1 MGSIS
6 VEDKARA
13 LAGVSHWRTAPL
25 PSCGVDALVLSD
37 GPHGLRK
44 QEGSE
49 DHLGIAES
57 RPSTCFPTASALAC
71 SFDPAL
77 VEEVGAALGEEA
89 VEQGVNVLLGP
100 GVNIKRHPLCG
111 RNFEYFSEDPLVSG
125 ELPRIAQA
133 GGKRGSPGDSGE
145 PPINLFPHR
154 LRARVLV

>member
-1 MGSIS
+1 MCIRDR
-6 VEDKARA
+6 DKAHV

-89 VEQGVNVLLGP
+89 VEQGVDCLLYTSRC
-100 GVNIKRHPLCG
+100 V
-111 RNFEYFSEDPLVSG
+111 
-125 ELPRIAQA
+125 
-133 GGKRGSPGDSGE
+133 
-145 PPINLFPHR
+145 
-154 LRARVLV
+154 